1 MLITKLLPPRYHHVP
16 LLRQRLLERLDNVA
30 FQSLVPLRAPGGFG
44 KTTLLTQWRK
54 SLIEQGH
61 KVGWI
66 NLDDTD
72 NEEIQF
78 LGYWVAALKQA
89 DCPVPQ
95 QLVDTYERGRPET
108 LDNFLTLLVNV
119 LAEFEHELYLIL
131 DDYHSIDNPRLHE
144 LLRRVVQY
152 APANFHLV
160 ISSRT
165 ELPACLENARQRSRG
180 NEINV
185 RSLRFSE
192 SETQAFLSER
202 MKTPFSID
210 SCRALF
216 EATEGWIAGIQMLVL
231 SNERKDPDF
240 ADWSKGLYPLAETI
254 LESTLG
260 DLPRDTQDLLLRLSV
275 LDRFNVELCEEV
287 LGVRNAQD
295 ILEELAADGLL
306 LVPLDHDEKWYRFHA
321 LFGEHLRQRL
331 AQRVVASLGDL
342 HQRARHWLE
351 SDGPRQQR
359 NLSAFLREC
368 RSELNAID
376 LPSFHY
382 RASLWFERRGH
393 LVEAVHHALT
403 SEGEERAYDLIDRCV
418 MTVLATGD
426 FNTILAWTDKV
437 PAAELARRGHLRVAR
452 FWALVLGGL
461 HLQSARQELVDLQ
474 QAVGIEGGISAFE
487 YQVCQRTFDALNG
500 NSSSALKLLD
510 HWPPSGDPYH
520 NGVACNALIYALASA
535 ARYDDVPN
543 ILGHHPEPLP
553 SATRGLTYAY
563 RQSFI
568 GWMQFL
574 KGNLGRAG
582 TGLGEALFR
591 LDECFGR
598 RSAPACVVAGYLAE
612 VLYESNDLDALK
624 SLLSGRIEVMNE
636 RVFFESYLRALL
648 AAARLLHLQGDG
660 DAASELLER
669 LQMFGRSTGLQRPI
683 AAALAE
689 RLRLALLGG
698 DLAAGK
704 RLLAQLTQLDGL
716 DSRRDLPLTPAAMGS
731 TFDVSVLVVLS
742 RARLALV
749 EVRPDDAL
757 EALDVLREL
766 SPDVRLDYYVKVQL
780 LRCLALYQLD
790 TSGWREA
797 LLSLLEVSARCQM
810 LRSLCDELP
819 PVQRMLEQMSGGLP
833 SSALEEYLAQVLAGF
848 RHVRTKQPVRQHP
861 EYNLSGREQDILDL
875 LVQGMPNKR
884 IALALNISAETV
896 KWYLKKLFAKLN
908 VSDRVHAIDK
918 ARREKLV
925 GDSGPG

>member
-16 LLRQRLLERLDNVA
+16 LLRERLLERLNNVA
-30 FQSLVPLRAPGGFG
+30 FQALIPLRAPGGFG

-54 SLIEQGH
+54 TLIEQGH

-72 NEEIQF
+72 NEENQF
-78 LGYWVAALKQA
+78 LGYWLAALDQA
-89 DCPVPQ
+89 ECPVPQ

-108 LDNFLTLLVNV
+108 LDNFLTVLVNV

-165 ELPACLENARQRSRG
+165 ELPACLEGTRQRSRG

-192 SETQAFLSER
+192 SETQAFLGER
-202 MKTPFSID
+202 MKEPFSAD

-254 LESTLG
+254 LESTLSV
-260 DLPRDTQDLLLRLSV
+260 LPRETQDLLLRLSV

-287 LGVRNAQD
+287 LGVRNAQC
-295 ILEELAADGLL
+295 ILEGLAADGLL

-331 AQRVVASLGDL
+331 AERVVASLGDL

-351 SDGPRQQR
+351 SDNPRQR
-359 NLSAFLREC
+359 SNLSAFLREC

-393 LVEAVHHALT
+393 LVEAVHHALA

-437 PAAELARRGHLRVAR
+437 PAAELTRRGHLRVAR

-461 HLQSARQELVDLQ
+461 HLQSAHQELRDLQ
-474 QAVGIEGGISAFE
+474 QAVDVEGGISAFE
-487 YQVCQRTFDALNG
+487 YQVCQRTFDALSG
-500 NSSSALKLLD
+500 NSPSALGLLE

-535 ARYDDVPN
+535 GRYDDVPN
-543 ILGHHPEPLP
+543 ILSHHPEPPP

-568 GWMQFL
+568 GWIQFL
-574 KGNLGRAG
+574 KGNLSRASAS
-582 TGLGEALFR
+582 LGEALFR

-624 SLLSGRIEVMNE
+624 TVLSGRIEVMNE

-648 AAARLLHLQGDG
+648 AGARLLYLQGNVDG
-660 DAASELLER
+660 ASELLER
-669 LQMFGRSTGLQRPI
+669 LQLFGRSTGLQRPT

-689 RLRLALLGG
+689 RIRLSLHSG
-698 DLAAGK
+698 DLQAGK
-704 RLLAQLTQLDGL
+704 RLQAQL
-716 DSRRDLPLTPAAMGS
+716 DSLAGQPEAALTPSALGS
-731 TFDVSVLVVLS
+731 TFDVPVLALLS
-742 RARLALV
+742 RVRIALAEGLSQCAL
-749 EVRPDDAL
+749 DAL
-757 EALDVLREL
+757 APLREL
-766 SPDVRLDYYVKVQL
+766 TPDVRLDYCVKVQL

-790 TSGWREA
+790 DPGWRDA
-797 LLSLLEVSARCQM
+797 LLELLEVSARCQM

-819 PVQRMLEQMSGGLP
+819 QVQGMLMEMSGGLP
-833 SSALEEYLAQVLAGF
+833 SSALEEYLAQVLAGLQ
-848 RHVRTKQPVRQHP
+848 RPRTEQPVRQHS

-925 GDSGPG
+925 SERNSG

>member
-1 MLITKLLPPRYHHVP
+1 MLITKLLPPRYHHAP
-16 LLRQRLLERLDNVA
+16 LLRQRLLERLNNVA
-30 FQSLVPLRAPGGFG
+30 YQPLIPLRAPGGFG

-54 SLIEQGH
+54 TLIEQGH

-66 NLDDTD
+66 NLDETD
-72 NEEIQF
+72 NEENQF

-108 LDNFLTLLVNV
+108 LDNFLTVLVNV
-119 LAEFEHELYLIL
+119 LAEFEAELYLIL
-131 DDYHSIDNPRLHE
+131 DDYHCIDNPRLHE
-144 LLRRVVQY
+144 LLGRMVKY

-165 ELPACLENARQRSRG
+165 ELPACLEDVRQKSRG
-180 NEINV
+180 NELNV

-202 MKTPFSID
+202 MKEPVSAD

-240 ADWSKGLYPLAETI
+240 ADWAKGLYPLAETI
-254 LESTLG
+254 LENTLS
-260 DLPRDTQDLLLRLSV
+260 DLPRETQDLLLQLSV

-287 LGVRNAQD
+287 LGVRNAQH
-295 ILEELAADGLL
+295 ILEGLAADGLL

-331 AQRVVASLGDL
+331 ARRVVSSLGDL
-342 HQRARHWLE
+342 YQRARHWLD
-351 SDGPRQQR
+351 SDGPQQR
-359 NLSAFLREC
+359 SNLSAFLREC

-382 RASLWFERRGH
+382 RASLWFERHGH
-393 LVEAVHHALT
+393 LVEAVHHALA

-437 PAAELARRGHLRVAR
+437 PAAELARRWHLRVAR

-461 HLQSARQELVDLQ
+461 HLQNARQELRELQ

-487 YQVCQRTFDALNG
+487 YQVCLRTFDALSG
-500 NSSSALKLLD
+500 NSLSALELLN
-510 HWPPSGDPYH
+510 HWPPSGDVYH

-535 ARYDDVPN
+535 SRYDDLPN
-543 ILGHHPEPLP
+543 ILAHHPEPPP

-568 GWMQFL
+568 GWIQFL
-574 KGNLGRAG
+574 KGNLARA
-582 TGLGEALFR
+582 TASLNEALFR
-591 LDECFGR
+591 LDERFGR
-598 RSAPACVVAGYLAE
+598 RSAPSCVVSGYLAE
-612 VLYESNDLDALK
+612 TLYESNNLDALK

-648 AAARLLHLQGDG
+648 AGARLLYLQGNG
-660 DAASELLER
+660 DDAYELLER
-669 LQMFGRSTGLQRPI
+669 LHLFGRSTGLQRPI

-689 RLRLALLGG
+689 RIRLLLLDG
-698 DLAAGK
+698 DLQAGK
-704 RLLAQLTQLDGL
+704 RLQAELDALAG
-716 DSRRDLPLTPAAMGS
+716 RYGAALTPTAMGS
-731 TFDVSVLVVLS
+731 TFDIPVLAILS
-742 RARLALV
+742 RARIALA
-749 EVRPDDAL
+749 EGQAPA
-757 EALDVLREL
+757 ALDEL
-766 SPDVRLDYYVKVQL
+766 ERLQGLTPDVRLDYHVKVQL
-780 LRCLALYQLD
+780 LRCLALYQLED
-790 TSGWREA
+790 PAWADA
-797 LLSLLEVSARCQM
+797 LLALLEVSARCQM

-819 PVQRMLEQMSGGLP
+819 ESKRMLEEMSGRLP
-833 SSALEEYLAQVLAGF
+833 SSALEEHLAQVLGGF
-848 RHVRTKQPVRQHP
+848 RQARPEQPARQQS

-925 GDSGPG
+925 SDKSLG

>member
-1 MLITKLLPPRYHHVP
+1 MLITKLLPPRYHHAP
-16 LLRQRLLERLDNVA
+16 LLRERLLERLNNVA
-30 FQSLVPLRAPGGFG
+30 FQPLIPLRAPGGFG

-54 SLIEQGH
+54 TLIEQGH

-72 NEEIQF
+72 NEENQF

-108 LDNFLTLLVNV
+108 LDNFLTVLVNV

-131 DDYHSIDNPRLHE
+131 DDYHSIENPRLHE
-144 LLRRVVQY
+144 LLGRVVKY

-165 ELPACLENARQRSRG
+165 ELPPCLEGARQQSRG

-192 SETQAFLSER
+192 SETQAFLGER
-202 MKTPFSID
+202 MKEPLSAD

-240 ADWSKGLYPLAETI
+240 ADWSSGLYPLAETI
-254 LESTLG
+254 LESTLS
-260 DLPRDTQDLLLRLSV
+260 DLPRETQDLLLRLSV

-287 LGVRNAQD
+287 LGVQGAQH
-295 ILEELAADGLL
+295 ILEGLAADGLL

-331 AQRVVASLGDL
+331 ARRVVASLGDL

-351 SDGPRQQR
+351 SDSPQQR
-359 NLSAFLREC
+359 GNLSAFLREC

-393 LVEAVHHALT
+393 LVEAVHHALA

-437 PAAELARRGHLRVAR
+437 PATELARRWHLRVAR

-461 HLQSARQELVDLQ
+461 HLQSARQELAELQ
-474 QAVGIEGGISAFE
+474 RTAGTEGGISAFE
-487 YQVCQRTFDALNG
+487 YQVCQRTFDALSG
-500 NSSSALKLLD
+500 NSPSALELLN
-510 HWPPSGDPYH
+510 HWPPSGDAYH
-520 NGVACNALIYALASA
+520 NGVACNALIYALANA
-535 ARYDDVPN
+535 ARYDDVPD
-543 ILGHHPEPLP
+543 ILTHHPEPPP

-568 GWMQFL
+568 GWIQFL
-574 KGNLGRAG
+574 KGNLARA
-582 TGLGEALFR
+582 TAGLNEALFR
-591 LDECFGR
+591 LDERFGR

-648 AAARLLHLQGDG
+648 AGARLLYLQGNGDG
-660 DAASELLER
+660 AHELLER
-669 LQMFGRSTGLQRPI
+669 LHLFGRGTGLQRPI

-689 RLRLALLGG
+689 RIRLSLQGG
-698 DLAAGK
+698 DLQAGK
-704 RLLAQLTQLDGL
+704 RLQAELDGL
-716 DSRRDLPLTPAAMGS
+716 AGRHEAPLTPAALGS
-731 TFDVSVLVVLS
+731 TFDVPVLAILS
-742 RARLALV
+742 RARLALA
-749 EVRPDDAL
+749 ESQAPQ
-757 EALDVLREL
+757 ALDELERLRGL
-766 SPDVRLDYYVKVQL
+766 TPDVRLDYYVKAQL
-780 LRCLALYQLD
+780 LRCLALHQLEDPDWPD
-790 TSGWREA
+790 T
-797 LLSLLEVSARCQM
+797 LLALLEVSARCQM
-810 LRSLCDELP
+810 LRSLCDESP
-819 PVQRMLEQMSGGLP
+819 EVKRMLEEMSGRLP

-848 RHVRTKQPVRQHP
+848 QQPQADRPARQHS

-884 IALALNISAETV
+884 IAQALNISAETV

-925 GDSGPG
+925 KDGAP

>member
-1 MLITKLLPPRYHHVP
+1 MLITKLLPPRYHHAP
-16 LLRQRLLERLDNVA
+16 LLRERLLERLNNVA
-30 FQSLVPLRAPGGFG
+30 FQPLIPLRAPGGFG

-54 SLIEQGH
+54 TLIEQGH

-72 NEEIQF
+72 NEENQF

-89 DCPVPQ
+89 ECPVPQ
-95 QLVDTYERGRPET
+95 QLVDTYEHGRPET
-108 LDNFLTLLVNV
+108 LDNFLTVLVNV

-131 DDYHSIDNPRLHE
+131 DDYHCIDNPPLHE
-144 LLRRVVQY
+144 LLGRVVKY

-165 ELPACLENARQRSRG
+165 ELPACLEDARQQSRG

-192 SETQAFLSER
+192 RETQAFLGER
-202 MKTPFSID
+202 MKEQLSAA

-231 SNERKDPDF
+231 SNEHKDPDF
-240 ADWSKGLYPLAETI
+240 ADWSNGLYPLAETI
-254 LESTLG
+254 LERTLS
-260 DLPRDTQDLLLRLSV
+260 DLPRETQDLLLRLSV

-287 LGVRNAQD
+287 LGVRNAQH
-295 ILEELAADGLL
+295 ILEGLAADGLL

-331 AQRVVASLGDL
+331 ARRVVASLGDL

-351 SDGPRQQR
+351 SDSPQQHS

-382 RASLWFERRGH
+382 RASLWFEHRGH
-393 LVEAVHHALT
+393 LVEAVHHALA

-461 HLQSARQELVDLQ
+461 HLQSARQELNELQ
-474 QAVGIEGGISAFE
+474 QAVNTVDGISAFE
-487 YQVCQRTFDALNG
+487 YQVCQRTFDTLSG
-500 NSSSALKLLD
+500 NSLSALELLN
-510 HWPPSGDPYH
+510 HWPPSGDAYH
-520 NGVACNALIYALASA
+520 NGVACNALFYALVCA

-543 ILGHHPEPLP
+543 ILTLHPEPPP
-553 SATRGLTYAY
+553 SATRGLTYSY

-568 GWMQFL
+568 GWIQFL
-574 KGNLGRAG
+574 KGNLARASA
-582 TGLGEALFR
+582 GLNEALFR
-591 LDECFGR
+591 LDERFGR

-612 VLYESNDLDALK
+612 VLYESNDLDALNN
-624 SLLSGRIEVMNE
+624 LLSGRIEVMNE

-648 AAARLLHLQGDG
+648 AGARLLYLQGNCD
-660 DAASELLER
+660 DAHELLER
-669 LQMFGRSTGLQRPI
+669 LLLFGRSTGLHRPT

-689 RLRLALLGG
+689 RIRLLLHDG
-698 DLAAGK
+698 DLQAGK
-704 RLLAQLTQLDGL
+704 RLQAELDNLADRHDG
-716 DSRRDLPLTPAAMGS
+716 PLTPAAMGS
-731 TFDVSVLVVLS
+731 TLDVPVLAILS
-742 RARLALV
+742 RARIALI
-749 EVRPDDAL
+749 EGQSQR
-757 EALDVLREL
+757 ALDDLVKLQEL
-766 SPDVRLDYYVKVQL
+766 TSDVRLDYYVKTQL
-780 LRCLALYQLD
+780 LRCQALYQIGAPD
-790 TSGWREA
+790 WNEA
-797 LLSLLEVSARCQM
+797 LLSLLEVCARCQM

-819 PVQRMLEQMSGGLP
+819 QIQQMLVEISGGLP
-833 SSALEEYLAQVLAGF
+833 SSALEEYLAQVIAGF
-848 RHVRTKQPVRQHP
+848 QRTLTEQTARQHS

-884 IALALNISAETV
+884 IAQALNISAETV
-896 KWYLKKLFAKLN
+896 KWYLKKLFTKLN
-908 VSDRVHAIDK
+908 VSDRVQAMDK

-925 GDSGPG
+925 KDSKIP